1 MYIYILDCVE
11 NAKKSWTYYIVPFST
26 KKYPISKLL
35 ETLEKT
41 QKRRGGLFPAILR
54 CLLAP
59 ALKNVDVSLI

>member
-35 ETLEKT
+35 ETLEQTPKNGVDDSPISAPSLLLLL
-41 QKRRGGLFPAILR
+41 KMLM
-54 CLLAP
+54 CL
-59 ALKNVDVSLI
+59 